1 MTKRILA
8 TLIVLSLIGFAG
20 YRIWQAHEA
29 KKVAD
34 AKAGSKKGGPGS
46 SVVSVAVAKAKSG
59 QVREEILITGSL
71 KPKEQV
77 DVTSKITGRVQ
88 RVYVNVG
95 DFVKRGELIA
105 ELEDLELQQQVRRAE
120 ATQAVVKATFEQR
133 QAELTNAKADLER
146 ARQLM
151 NDGLISRQEF
161 EAKQTGYRVVQ
172 AQVQL
177 TQAQGEQAL
186 AELNE
191 LKIRLEQLKVHA
203 PINGQVAQRYVDVG
217 ALVTPQTPVARIVN
231 LSTMVTMANV
241 PEREVAKLRVGNR
254 AIVRVDA
261 FGDHE
266 FSGFV
271 ARVSPV
277 LDAATRTALV
287 EVEIPNPANDLKA
300 EMFARVTLDLGTMRD
315 AVLIPRQ
322 ALIYRGQQ
330 PGVFILEGDRPR
342 FREIEPG
349 IVQGVEVEVRAN
361 LSPGTTIV
369 TRGAT
374 MLTEGVRVQ
383 IVESAEAKDS
393 TEHNGTPSKRAS
405 PRFRRQQA
413 GSPPLTALGR

>member
-1 MTKRILA
+1 MIKRLIA
-8 TLIVLSLIGFAG
+8 TIVVLSLIGLAG

-34 AKAGSKKGGPGS
+34 AKAGSKKGGAGS
-46 SVVSVAVAKAKSG
+46 GVVSVSVAKAQSG

-95 DFVKRGELIA
+95 DVVKRGDLIA

-120 ATQAVVKATFEQR
+120 ATQAVVKATLEQR
-133 QAELTNAKADLER
+133 EAELTNAKADLER

-151 NDGLISRQEF
+151 DDGLISRQEF

-191 LKIRLEQLKVHA
+191 LKIRLEQLKVNA

-217 ALVTPQTPVARIVN
+217 ALVSPQTPIARIVN

-261 FGDHE
+261 FGDRE

-271 ARVSPV
+271 ARISPV
-277 LDAATRTALV
+277 LDAATRSALV

-322 ALIYRGQQ
+322 ALVYRGQQ
-330 PGVFILEGDRPR
+330 PGVFVLEGDRPR
-342 FREIEPG
+342 FREVEPG
-349 IVQGVEVEVRAN
+349 VIQGANVEVRAN

-374 MLTEGVRVQ
+374 MLSEGIRVQ
-383 IVESAEAKDS
+383 VVEATEAKDT
-393 TEHNGTPSKRAS
+393 TEQNGTPSK
-405 PRFRRQQA
+405 PGTRR
-413 GSPPLTALGR
+413 SPPEQAASSALTALGR